1 MTIPKHIDI
10 QCKAMALSQ
19 WVSSLDSDVP
29 MEQVFDEL
37 MVDPAGTWAKHGANP
52 WLIVEDK
59 SPQDIVEMMDFTYQD
74 LIRLVKYVLTV
85 KETTL

>member
-1 MTIPKHIDI
+1 MTIPKQIDI

-37 MVDPAGTWAKHGANP
+37 MVDPAGTWAKHGVNP
-52 WLIVEDK
+52 WQIVEDK
-59 SPQDIVEMMDFTYQD
+59 SPQDIVVMMDLTYKD
-74 LIRLVKYVLTV
+74 LIHLVKYVLTV
-85 KETTL
+85 KEQT

>member
-1 MTIPKHIDI
+1 MTVPKHIES

-37 MVDPAGTWAKHGANP
+37 MVDPAGTWAKHGICH
-52 WLIVEDK
+52 WQIVEDK
-59 SPQDIVEMMDFTYQD
+59 SPKDIVVMIDLTYQD
-74 LIRLVKYVLTV
+74 LIHLVKYVLTV
-85 KETTL
+85 KETT